1 MSVRIAALYTF
12 VPVDDP
18 QAVRDRLYAA
28 GDDLGVRGTLLVAH
42 EGLNGTIAAEAAA
55 LESML
60 ATIRA
65 LPGFADIDVKFSE
78 AEAMPFLRFKV
89 RVKREIVTLGVDG
102 VDPNARV
109 GTYVAPD
116 DWNAVITDPDTVVI
130 DTRNDYEVDL
140 GTFRGALDPETDSF
154 RDFPAWVEANRERL
168 EGKRVAMF
176 CTGGIRCEKASS
188 FMLGEGFSD
197 VVHLK
202 GGILKYLETQAED
215 ESLWEGDCFVFDNR
229 VAVGHGLAETDWSL
243 CHACRMPVSE
253 EDRASEQFVAGVQC
267 PACADAHIDRERY
280 AERQRQM
287 ALARARGEAHLAR
300 KA

>member
-55 LESML
+55 LDSML

-130 DTRNDYEVDL
+130 DTRNDYEVGL

-188 FMLGEGFSD
+188 YMLGQGFPE
-197 VVHLK
+197 VLHLK
-202 GGILKYLETQAED
+202 GGILKYLETQPTEG
-215 ESLWEGDCFVFDNR
+215 SLWDGDCFVFDNR
-229 VAVGHGLAETDWSL
+229 VAVAHGLAETDWSL
-243 CHACRMPVSE
+243 CHACRMPVSAKA
-253 EDRASEQFVAGVQC
+253 RASDDYVEGVQC
-267 PACADAHIDRERY
+267 PSCAGDTVDRSRFE
-280 AERQRQM
+280 ERQRQM
-287 ALARARGEAHLAR
+287 ELAKARGTQHLAR